1 MGEETKQ
8 VMRERCAL
16 MLQSAFRGKKG
27 RANLGVVAAPQKS
40 EAEMKANSFKKK
52 FVDLMN
58 NPQRQ
63 LVAPA
68 PVPPIAANTA
78 ASSGASPAPVMTA
91 ASSAVVPAV
100 TPGARAGA
108 GPGIQPNGTQPTDSQ
123 ADETAK
129 VRNVFRERAAQRA
142 AAKAGKQ

>member
-68 PVPPIAANTA
+68 PVP
-78 ASSGASPAPVMTA
+78 MTA